1 MIRIEE
7 VEHTADIRLRLC
19 VEEIQEFY
27 LGVVEAMRYLT
38 GVEAL
43 SKAETVI
50 SLKLEGRLED
60 QIFDLG
66 NELIFQL
73 SRGFF
78 PIALSKIGSEL
89 KVELGRVVQ
98 HPTVEL
104 KALTYHELKVTA
116 FPNGFCTYLIFDV

>member
-1 MIRIEE
+1 VIRIEE
-7 VEHTADIRLRLC
+7 IEHTADIRLRLC

-27 LGVVEAMRYLT
+27 LGVIEAMRYVT
-38 GVEAL
+38 GVEVL
-43 SKAETVI
+43 PKAETVM

-73 SRGFF
+73 SRGLF
-78 PIALSKIGSEL
+78 PVALSKSGNEL
-89 KVELGRVVQ
+89 KIELGRVVQ

-116 FPNGFCTYLIFDV
+116 SSNGFCTHLIFDV